1 MCIRDRALTPDEQIS
16 GIDYMAQRMFVNH
29 GITVDL
35 FYGQDLELYMN
46 MQCAE
51 ETEKIYYIDD
61 L

>member
-1 MCIRDRALTPDEQIS
+1 
-16 GIDYMAQRMFVNH
+16 MAQRMFVNH

>member
-1 MCIRDRALTPDEQIS
+1 MN

-29 GITVDL
+29 GMSVDL

-51 ETEKIYYIDD
+51 EVEKIQFIDEI
-61 L
+61 